1 MLNSVLTHYQI
12 PTVMKNDQLSNMEAN
27 VKFSLQCNND
37 EGQRKSI
44 GKKSNGRGVKFS
56 SHISC

>member
-27 VKFSLQCNND
+27 VNFSLQCNND

-44 GKKSNGRGVKFS
+44 GKKVTDGV
-56 SHISC
+56 